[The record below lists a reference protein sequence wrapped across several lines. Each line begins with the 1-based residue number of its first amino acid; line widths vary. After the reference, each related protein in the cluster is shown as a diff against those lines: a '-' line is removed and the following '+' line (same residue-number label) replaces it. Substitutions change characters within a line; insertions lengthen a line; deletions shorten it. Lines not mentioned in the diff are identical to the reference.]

1 MYSIIRQGD
10 TDENGILQYCC
21 DKVSD
26 IKNLPT
32 IDNQGSVCI
41 VIENSSVYML
51 GSDKQWHELK

>member
-26 IKNLPT
+26 IENLPT

-41 VIENSSVYML
+41 VIENSSVHML
-51 GSDKQWHELK
+51 DSKGQWKEI